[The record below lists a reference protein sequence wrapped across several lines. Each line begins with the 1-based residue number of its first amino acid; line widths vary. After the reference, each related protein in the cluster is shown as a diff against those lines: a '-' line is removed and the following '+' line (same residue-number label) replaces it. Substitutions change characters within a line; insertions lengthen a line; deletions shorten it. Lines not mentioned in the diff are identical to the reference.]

1 VSPPFVD
8 HAALST
14 VAVAVI
20 VFVLCLF

>member
-1 VSPPFVD
+1 VSSRFVD

-14 VAVAVI
+14 VAVI

>member
-14 VAVAVI
+14 VTVI

>member
-14 VAVAVI
+14 VI